1 MDYSFDVLV
10 SWDRDLSVYN
20 QSCLY
25 QLYLDFL
32 FYDDYV
38 IPVLIYFTC
47 VLTLLSS
54 VLDTRTHPGSPPGII
69 LLLAWGVSLTPL
81 DSHVQVMEL
90 GASGFVLL
98 LIRVAQR

>member
-25 QLYLDFL
+25 QFYLDFL
-32 FYDDYV
+32 FYDAYIMSV
-38 IPVLIYFTC
+38 HTYFTC
-47 VLTLLSS
+47 VLTFLSS

-81 DSHVQVMEL
+81 DSHVQVREL
-90 GASGFVLL
+90 VACGFP
-98 LIRVAQR
+98 RH